1 MSARRTPTRYRAQPG
16 DSVRRMHV
24 AVTAVGADRPGIVA
38 AVSRVL
44 YDFGGN
50 IEDSRMAILGGH
62 FAMVLIVALP
72 DGARIDELERA
83 LMDPARALDLITSVR
98 PVADA
103 PALQAGGTP
112 YVVSVYGADKP
123 GIVWHISEALAA
135 ARVNISDLATHI
147 VGDQEPVYVMIL
159 EVDVPPGA
167 DAEAIGNALKVIG
180 SELGVDV
187 AFNPMEADTL

>member
-1 MSARRTPTRYRAQPG
+1 M
-16 DSVRRMHV
+16 MHV

-44 YDFGGN
+44 YDVGGN
-50 IEDSRMAILGGH
+50 IEDSRMAILGGY

-72 DGARIDELERA
+72 ETADPSQLERA
-83 LMDPARALDLITSVR
+83 LAEPAGALELITTVR
-98 PVADA
+98 PVADV
-103 PALQAGGTP
+103 PPLHAGGTP

-123 GIVWHISEALAA
+123 GIVWQISETLAA
-135 ARVNISDLATHI
+135 AHVNISDLATHV

-159 EVDVPPGA
+159 EVDVPPGG
-167 DAEAIGNALKVIG
+167 DPEAIGTALKVIG

-187 AFNPMEADTL
+187 AFNPMDTETL

>member
-1 MSARRTPTRYRAQPG
+1 VVAFR
-16 DSVRRMHV
+16 VMHV

-38 AVSRVL
+38 AVSRAL
-44 YDFGGN
+44 YDVGGN

-72 DGARIDELERA
+72 DGADPKELERA
-83 LMDPARALDLITSVR
+83 LAEPAGALELITTVR
-98 PVADA
+98 PVAEA
-103 PALQAGGTP
+103 PPIHDGGTP

-123 GIVWHISEALAA
+123 GIVWQISEALAA
-135 ARVNISDLATHI
+135 THVNISDLATHV

-159 EVDVPPGA
+159 EVDVPPGG
-167 DAEAIGNALKVIG
+167 DPEAIGSALKVIG

>member
-1 MSARRTPTRYRAQPG
+1 MVAFR
-16 DSVRRMHV
+16 VMHV

-44 YDFGGN
+44 FDVGGN

-62 FAMVLIVALP
+62 FAMVLIVAIP
-72 DGARIDELERA
+72 DGADPENLQRA
-83 LMDPARALDLITSVR
+83 LAEPAGALGLITTVR

-103 PALQAGGTP
+103 PPPHAGGTP

-123 GIVWHISEALAA
+123 GIVLQISEALAA
-135 ARVNISDLATHI
+135 AEVNVCDLATHV

-167 DAEAIGNALKVIG
+167 GPETIGSALKVIG

>member
-1 MSARRTPTRYRAQPG
+1 MVAFR
-16 DSVRRMHV
+16 VMHV

-44 YDFGGN
+44 FDVGGN

-72 DGARIDELERA
+72 DGADPENLLRA
-83 LMDPARALDLITSVR
+83 LAEPAGALELITTVR

-103 PALQAGGTP
+103 PPPHAGGTP

-123 GIVWHISEALAA
+123 GIVWQISEALAA
-135 ARVNISDLATHI
+135 AHVNISDLATHV

-159 EVDVPPGA
+159 EVDVPPGG
-167 DAEAIGNALKVIG
+167 DQEAIGSALKVIG
-180 SELGVDV
+180 AELGVDV
-187 AFNPMEADTL
+187 AFNQMEADTL

>member
-1 MSARRTPTRYRAQPG
+1 
-16 DSVRRMHV
+16 MHV
-24 AVTAVGADRPGIVA
+24 AVTAVGGDRPGIVA
-38 AVSRVL
+38 SVSRVL
-44 YDFGGN
+44 YDVGGN

-62 FAMVLIVALP
+62 FAMVLIVSLP
-72 DGARIDELERA
+72 DDADPKGLERA
-83 LMDPARALDLITSVR
+83 LAEPAGALGLITTVR

-103 PALQAGGTP
+103 PPPHATGTP

-123 GIVWHISEALAA
+123 GSVWQISEALAA
-135 ARVNISDLATHI
+135 AKVNISDLATHV

-167 DAEAIGNALKVIG
+167 DPEMIGGALKVIS

>member
-1 MSARRTPTRYRAQPG
+1 VVAFR
-16 DSVRRMHV
+16 VMHV

-44 YDFGGN
+44 YDVGGN

-72 DGARIDELERA
+72 DGADPKDLERA
-83 LMDPARALDLITSVR
+83 LAEPAGALELITTVG
-98 PVADA
+98 PVAEA
-103 PALQAGGTP
+103 PPLHDGGTP

-123 GIVWHISEALAA
+123 GIVWQISEALAA
-135 ARVNISDLATHI
+135 ARVNISDLATHV
-147 VGDQEPVYVMIL
+147 VGDQEAVYVMIL
-159 EVDVPPGA
+159 EVDLPPGA
-167 DAEAIGNALKVIG
+167 DPEAIGSALKVIG